1 MKQNT
6 AHLFVSI
13 HLNSFSNSDVS
24 GAQVFYKKNVPSS
37 EEFAL
42 VMQQTFNSI
51 NKKEKKPKVGDYYLL
66 NNSGDLNGVMVECG
80 FLSNTEERNQL
91 ITDAYQEKI
100 ASLIK
105 DGILAY
111 LEAKNRI

>member
-1 MKQNT
+1 
-6 AHLFVSI
+6 
-13 HLNSFSNSDVS
+13 
-24 GAQVFYKKNVPSS
+24 
-37 EEFAL
+37 
-42 VMQQTFNSI
+42 
-51 NKKEKKPKVGDYYLL
+51 
-66 NNSGDLNGVMVECG
+66 MVECG